1 MIPKVVA
8 SEMGKAQTNTAC
20 CVGVVGLSDNGDKR
34 LKVSKMV
41 WESQPERVR
50 APYAK
55 TERLQAENLSTTGHA
70 NPVGI

>member
-8 SEMGKAQTNTAC
+8 SEMGKAQTRTAC
-20 CVGVVGLSDNGDKR
+20 CSGVVGLSDNGVTK

-55 TERLQAENLSTTGHA
+55 TERLQLS
-70 NPVGI
+70 P

>member
-8 SEMGKAQTNTAC
+8 SEMGKAQTGAVYC
-20 CVGVVGLSDNGDKR
+20 AGVVGPAERSYRKLD
-34 LKVSKMV
+34 VSGMV

-55 TERLQAENLSTTGHA
+55 TERLQLV
-70 NPVGI
+70 P